1 VSYDPNSK
9 EVAVGEE
16 GNDRALDLMRQ
27 RLEERGSTIVVRRGP
42 KHSRANGIKGDLLFS
57 RPDEAPLL
65 TIEVKTSFAKYPDS
79 VSVSVFEFN
88 NSQARW
94 LMAMNEDHSLGCW
107 FQEWGTAM
115 AHTVERVG
123 HRNGRQE
130 RYYTTEPPIKSRIPL
145 AVVLDAIQR
154 EFGEI
159 E

>member
-1 VSYDPNSK
+1 MSYDPNSK

-16 GNDRALDLMRQ
+16 GNDRALELMKR
-27 RLEERGSTIVVRRGP
+27 RLAERGSKIVVRRGP
-42 KHSRANGIKGDLLFS
+42 KHPRANGIKGDILFC
-57 RPDEAPLL
+57 RPDEAPLVK
-65 TIEVKTSFAKYPDS
+65 IEVKTSYAQYPDS
-79 VSVSVFEFN
+79 VSVSSFEFN

-94 LMAMNEDHSLGCW
+94 LMAMNEDHSFGCW

-145 AVVLDAIQR
+145 DDVLDAIQR

-159 E
+159 